1 MADTLALIIISQ
13 PLTYRNL
20 YKVIYVCSKY
30 RSHLPSEKMIQKSK
44 ADAHSQ
50 HWTEHWV
57 PVEELR
63 ERTEG
68 AEGVCNSIGRTTIS
82 INQPAPTPRAPR
94 D

>member
-1 MADTLALIIISQ
+1 MADTLALIIISK
-13 PLTYRNL
+13 PLSYRNL

-50 HWTEHWV
+50 HWTLSTGS

-63 ERTEG
+63 ERTGE
-68 AEGVCNSIGRTTIS
+68 AKGVCNSIERTTIS
-82 INQPAPTPRAPR
+82 INQPTLHT
-94 D
+94 